1 MASVKVE
8 GFTDLNKALG
18 LLIEATG
25 KTTQAKAAIRRTL
38 TIAGKITQEAAQAN
52 APKLTGALE
61 VSISVG
67 TKLTRRQARLARKAG
82 KDDVEVYV
90 GTSDPAAVPQ
100 EFGTFK
106 EGAQPFMGPAW
117 DSTQNQVLDKI
128 ATESWNQIEK
138 TARRIAKKSA
148 R

>member
-1 MASVKVE
+1 MADIFKFE
-8 GFTDLNKALG
+8 GGTELKQALG

-38 TIAGKITQEAAQAN
+38 TEAGKITAEVAEAN
-52 APKLTGALE
+52 APRLTGRLAA
-61 VSISVG
+61 SFKVG
-67 TKLTRRQARLARKAG
+67 TQLTRRQRRFARTDKSN
-82 KDDVEVYV
+82 VEVYV
-90 GTSDPAAVPQ
+90 GSSDPAAVPQ

-106 EGAQPFMGPAW
+106 EPAQPTLGPAW
-117 DSTQNQVLDKI
+117 DATQDKVLDKI

-138 TARRIAKKSA
+138 TARRIGKKAA

>member
-1 MASVKVE
+1 MAE
-8 GFTDLNKALG
+8 FQGGTELRIALQQ
-18 LLIEATG
+18 LINATG

-38 TIAGKITQEAAQAN
+38 TIAGKITQGAAQAN
-52 APKLTGALE
+52 APRLTGALQT
-61 VSISVG
+61 SINVG
-67 TKLTRRQARLARKAG
+67 TKLTKRQARIARKAG

-90 GTSDPAAVPQ
+90 GTADPAAIPQ

-117 DSTQNQVLDKI
+117 DATQDKVLDKI

-138 TARRIAKKSA
+138 TARRVAKKAA